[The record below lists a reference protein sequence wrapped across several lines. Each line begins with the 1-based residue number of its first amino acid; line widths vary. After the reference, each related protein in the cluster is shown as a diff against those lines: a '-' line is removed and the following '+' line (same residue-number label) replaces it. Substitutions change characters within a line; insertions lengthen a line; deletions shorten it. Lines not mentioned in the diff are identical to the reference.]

1 MKFGIL
7 GAGRIA
13 VTMAETVRRMN
24 ESGDSC
30 AELYAV
36 ASRDM
41 ERAQTFARHNG
52 VQKAFG
58 SYADMLADPAL
69 EAVYIATPHSHH
81 YRQIKLCA
89 DAGKHVLC
97 EKAFTV
103 NARQAQDALAYARK
117 KSVLAAEACAG
128 GTIPGAVSMPL
139 TELRSRLEE
148 LDKSRPVY
156 VSCQTGLNSYTACR
170 ILTGNG
176 FTAVNL
182 AGGYRLYDSVRR
194 SRGG

>member
-89 DAGKHVLC
+89 AVWKNWTRAVR
-97 EKAFTV
+97 FTSA
-103 NARQAQDALAYARK
+103 AR
-117 KSVLAAEACAG
+117 
-128 GTIPGAVSMPL
+128 PG
-139 TELRSRLEE
+139 
-148 LDKSRPVY
+148 
-156 VSCQTGLNSYTACR
+156 
-170 ILTGNG
+170 
-176 FTAVNL
+176 
-182 AGGYRLYDSVRR
+182 
-194 SRGG
+194 